1 MKDLKE
7 FIKEKL
13 KEEKIFLFGF
23 TDPKVEEKDTLSL
36 KEWIKNKYH
45 ADMKWME
52 NTLEKRLSP
61 QKVFKSVKTV
71 LSVALPHKKIFFEK
85 YKIAGYALHVDYHK
99 FLYKKLKRVMEKVKG
114 KFEDI
119 EYKIYVD
126 TGPILEK
133 MFARKAGIGFIGK
146 NTMLISFKK
155 GSYLLLGTVLINKEI
170 VPDKSI
176 DKNFCGKCMRC
187 IEACPTGAIVK
198 PFVIDSNRCISYHTI
213 ENKGEIPE
221 YLKTKMNSYIFGCDI
236 CQEVCPWNKDKIEPV
251 DFPLHPYVKD
261 FNVEGFKKEP
271 EKYLKNSPLK
281 RIKFEGLMRNI
292 KCVESSVENYKK

>member
-13 KEEKIFLFGF
+13 KEEKLFIFGF
-23 TDPKVEEKDTLSL
+23 TDPKVEERDIFSF

-52 NTLEKRLSP
+52 NTFEKRISP
-61 QKVFKSVKTV
+61 LKVFETVKTILV
-71 LSVALPHKKIFFEK
+71 VALPYKKIFFEK

-99 FLYKKLKRVMEKVKG
+99 FLYKKLKRVMEKVKE
-114 KFEDI
+114 KFLGV

-126 TGPILEK
+126 TGPILER

-155 GSYLLLGTVLINKEI
+155 GSYLLLGTVLLNKEI
-170 VPDKSI
+170 EPDKSI
-176 DKNFCGKCMRC
+176 DKNFCGKCTRC

-213 ENKGEIPE
+213 ENKGDIPE
-221 YLKTKMNSYIFGCDI
+221 EIKLRMNSYIFGCDI
-236 CQEVCPWNKDKIEPV
+236 CQEVCPWNKNPVEPV
-251 DFPLHPYVKD
+251 DFPLHPYVKNFDPED
-261 FNVEGFKKEP
+261 FQKNP

-281 RIKFEGLMRNI
+281 RAKIKGLIRNI
-292 KCVESSVENYKK
+292 NLVKYQEV